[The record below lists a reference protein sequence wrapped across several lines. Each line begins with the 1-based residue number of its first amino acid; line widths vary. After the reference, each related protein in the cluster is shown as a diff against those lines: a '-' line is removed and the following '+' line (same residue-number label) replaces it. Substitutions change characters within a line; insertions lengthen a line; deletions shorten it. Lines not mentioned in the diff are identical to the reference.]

1 MNISTSHKT
10 RALQTLARSHESH
23 RDGRLISTNL
33 GMGAGC
39 ATQER
44 IKEQQ
49 HHWSKVLLG
58 QEPGLPSK
66 SRQDISLIRGVE
78 LSSLACHVESTN
90 GSPDY
95 ITGLDPRVGKRPE
108 SGQHRHYLGELL
120 RTGCY

>member
-1 MNISTSHKT
+1 MKATEMDDSSVQIW
-10 RALQTLARSHESH
+10 
-23 RDGRLISTNL
+23 GW
-33 GMGAGC
+33 GAGC

-49 HHWSKVLLG
+49 HRWSKVLLG

-90 GSPDY
+90 GSPDC

-120 RTGCY
+120 RTGCVDINHCLIIVMTFES